1 MTTVLHNHLKISSW
15 PPPFLT
21 SDRQPSEETHRKMEQ
36 TTTLIAKKGWT
47 QTNWKTPMKRST
59 YREASRKEASRILGS
74 SSLYHPFLVR
84 SATPCHAVPFHGWC
98 HQHQPLSPTVGWD
111 ALYHAESRHTLRPL
125 STHCCCLSCHA
136 PKLIELSRFLT
147 PLFSCSLTRL
157 RLVLAYQ
164 ARSFFCCWVQPRRRR
179 TFHVWCLFFA
189 RSRPCLQSRLWD
201 GAFWVPFARVLSLRH
216 ARDLLLLCWSAA
228 TWGSATGTWVV
239 TLWIDT
245 DARADRQCHT
255 GIRNSEVSLTS
266 WGSFCDGYKRFTRVK
281 EDKSD
286 SEPSCANCS
295 RLHYHE
301 D

>member
-21 SDRQPSEETHRKMEQ
+21 TDRQPSEETHRKMEQ
-36 TTTLIAKKGWT
+36 NDDVDSQKRVN
-47 QTNWKTPMKRST
+47 TNKLKNSHEAQHIPRSKQKRSIT
-59 YREASRKEASRILGS
+59 HIGLVFSLPPFS
-74 SSLYHPFLVR
+74 SPI
-84 SATPCHAVPFHGWC
+84 CHAMRCRSIPWLVP
-98 HQHQPLSPTVGWD
+98 STPTPFSNGRVRCPI
-111 ALYHAESRHTLRPL
+111 ACRKPSHVAPS

-136 PKLIELSRFLT
+136 PKLVELSRFLI
-147 PLFSCSLTRL
+147 PLYSCSLTRL

-216 ARDLLLLCWSAA
+216 ACDLLLLCWSAA

-266 WGSFCDGYKRFTRVK
+266 CGSFCDGYKRFTRVK